1 MSLDETIDLSDRGN
15 ILLILLLLA
24 ALCSGGTLILV
35 SQHLGAPLLQ
45 GLDVPAVGVYAL
57 GLAGVVLV
65 CAAVWISLTMGA
77 QQTIVEVPADTPAG
91 GASEKTEEA
100 ILRLLDEMSLLADGD
115 LTMQATVTEDVTGAI
130 ADSINF
136 TVEGLRELVITINAT
151 AEQLASAS
159 TESLETSQELV
170 AASERQTQQIISA
183 IEVIQE
189 LVGSIQKVS
198 GDAAEAAD
206 VTNRSMEVALNG
218 GDAVRKTIEGMSAI
232 REQIQ
237 ETAKRIKRLGESSQE
252 IGNIVELIN
261 DIAEQTNTQAL
272 NASIQAAMAGD
283 AGRGF
288 AVVADE
294 VQRLAER
301 SATATKQIENLVRTI
316 QADTNEAVVSMEKT
330 TAEVVGGTHLA
341 EGAGEALEEIEN
353 VSHQIADVVRGI
365 STSAQGQ
372 AQEASGVSE
381 TIGNIRELTESA
393 AIGTRNTGEA
403 IGRLASLAE
412 QLRDSVAGFKLP
424 QD

>member
-1 MSLDETIDLSDRGN
+1 MALNEKFDFSDRSN
-15 ILLILLLLA
+15 IMLMVLVAAAICSGAALLLVGQ
-24 ALCSGGTLILV
+24 ALSGPPVSEPDIPHALVYGVGLI
-35 SQHLGAPLLQ
+35 GLL
-45 GLDVPAVGVYAL
+45 
-57 GLAGVVLV
+57 LV
-65 CAAVWISLTMGA
+65 CGAVWLSLGISA
-77 QQTIVEVPADTPAG
+77 AAETPAATQSG
-91 GASEKTEEA
+91 SSETTEDA

-136 TVEGLRELVITINAT
+136 TVEALRELVVTINAT
-151 AEQLASAS
+151 AEQLSSAS
-159 TESLETSQELV
+159 TDSLSTSQELV

-183 IEVIQE
+183 IEVIQN
-189 LVGSIQKVS
+189 LVTSIQQVS
-198 GDAAEAAD
+198 GDAEQAAD
-206 VTNRSMEVALNG
+206 VTSRSVEVALNG
-218 GDAVRKTIEGMSAI
+218 GDAVRRTIEGMSAI

-330 TAEVVGGTHLA
+330 TTEVVGGTHLA
-341 EGAGEALEEIEN
+341 EDAGKALEEIET
-353 VSHQIADVVRGI
+353 VSRQIADVVRGI
-365 STSAQGQ
+365 STSAQQQAGQ
-372 AQEASGVSE
+372 ATGVSE
-381 TIGNIRELTESA
+381 TIGGIRELTERT
-393 AIGTRNTGEA
+393 AIGTRNTGQA
-403 IGRLASLAE
+403 IGRLAQLAE

-424 QD
+424 QDA

>member
-1 MSLDETIDLSDRGN
+1 MALNEKFDFTDRGN
-15 ILLILLLLA
+15 IMMLVLMAA
-24 ALCSGGTLILV
+24 ALCTVGALLLVGQYLGKPLI
-35 SQHLGAPLLQ
+35 A
-45 GLDVPAVGVYAL
+45 GLDVHPAVVYGL
-57 GLAGVVLV
+57 GLMGVLLICVG
-65 CAAVWISLTMGA
+65 VWLSLG
-77 QQTIVEVPADTPAG
+77 AG
-91 GASEKTEEA
+91 GDTEQPASGGQTGSLGEGTEEA

-136 TVEGLRELVITINAT
+136 TVEALRELVVTINAT
-151 AEQLASAS
+151 AEQLAGAT
-159 TESLETSQELV
+159 TESLGTSQELV

-183 IEVIQE
+183 VEIIQQMIS
-189 LVGSIQKVS
+189 SIQKVS
-198 GDAAEAAD
+198 GDAEQAAD
-206 VTNRSMEVALNG
+206 VTGRSVEVALNG
-218 GDAVRKTIEGMSAI
+218 GDAVRRTIEGMSAI

-330 TAEVVGGTHLA
+330 TTEVVGGTQLA
-341 EGAGEALEEIEN
+341 EDAGKALEEIET
-353 VSHQIADVVRGI
+353 VSRQIADVVRGI
-365 STSAQGQ
+365 SAAARQQ
-372 AQEASGVSE
+372 AEQASGVSE
-381 TIGNIRELTESA
+381 TITGIRELTESTA
-393 AIGTRNTGEA
+393 SGTRDTGQA
-403 IGRLASLAE
+403 IGRLAQLAE

-424 QD
+424 QDA